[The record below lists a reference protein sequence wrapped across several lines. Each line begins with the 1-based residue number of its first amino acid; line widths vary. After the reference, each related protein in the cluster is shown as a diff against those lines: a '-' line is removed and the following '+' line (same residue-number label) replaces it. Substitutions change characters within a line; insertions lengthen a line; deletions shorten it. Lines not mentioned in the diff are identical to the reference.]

1 MSVSLDPATRA
12 TRLAA
17 NAAAAAVVAFAAVW
31 LLTTQVA
38 AIRVLS
44 PFADDPWDAF
54 ATYAAIFLPFV
65 AGPTWVRSLRHHG
78 PILPASTA
86 RRIRWGSGVAAFIVG
101 LAASADVH
109 AVVTVGWASEA
120 AARAGWLTA
129 LIVITLAAAVAA
141 LALVVTATRVART
154 SEDTDVGRDA
164 FEPDLLDDLLVLATD
179 VARPFGLRRP
189 VRAAADAV
197 ERFLDGS
204 TISPRRHRLLFGVAL
219 ALAAAI
225 AFDAWHAIREG
236 PWAAPGVAVIFGVLM
251 ASGVLAAYLGTLGPL
266 RLLRPPAR

>member
-1 MSVSLDPATRA
+1 VSASPDPVTRA
-12 TRLAA
+12 TRMAA
-17 NAAAAAVVAFAAVW
+17 NVAAASVIAFAGLW
-31 LLTTQVA
+31 LLTTQVKDV
-38 AIRVLS
+38 RGTS

-65 AGPTWVRSLRHHG
+65 AGPTWVRSVRHHG
-78 PILPASTA
+78 PILAASTA
-86 RRIRWGSGVAAFIVG
+86 RRIRWGSGVAAFIVA
-101 LAASADVH
+101 LAAGADVH
-109 AVVTVGWASEA
+109 AIISVGWAPEA
-120 AARAGWLTA
+120 GARAGWLTA
-129 LIVITLAAAVAA
+129 LIAFTLAAAVAA
-141 LALVVTATRVART
+141 LALVARATRLART
-154 SEDTDVGRDA
+154 SADADTRPDA
-164 FEPDLLDDLLVLATD
+164 FEPDLVDDLLVLATD

-189 VRAAADAV
+189 VRSAADAV

-236 PWAAPGVAVIFGVLM
+236 PWAAPGVAVTFGVLT